1 VGRYAC
7 KVPELRVVIPDEIA
21 ERLAA
26 EAADRGTSTEE
37 VASEVFVL
45 HVPAASN
52 QRRPR
57 FVGKGH
63 SGRHDLS
70 ERVEEILSA
79 DAKIL
84 DYPAVRVGSRV
95 TA

>member
-1 VGRYAC
+1 
-7 KVPELRVVIPDEIA
+7 VPELRVVIPDEIA

-37 VASEVFVL
+37 VASEVLVL

-70 ERVEEILSA
+70 ERVEEVLSA

>member
-37 VASEVFVL
+37 VASEVLVL

-70 ERVEEILSA
+70 ERVEEVLSA